1 MIILESLAALVTIC
15 GGIVAALVW
24 IFSKL
29 VALRQE
35 NETLRARLAEQQSGP
50 VQPAGREYL
59 VDEDQAPLCIRCY
72 GNGHHRWKLVED
84 NGRLRC
90 PVCDK
95 SVAR

>member
-24 IFSKL
+24 IYTRL

-35 NETLRARLAEQQSGP
+35 NESLRAQLAERDHAP

-59 VDEDQAPLCIRCY
+59 VDEGQTPLCIRCY
-72 GNGHHRWKLVED
+72 GNGHNRWKLVAD
-84 NGRLRC
+84 HDRLRC

-95 SVAR
+95 VVAR